1 MSAFNT
7 KCIMDKMRD
16 NTKLEDNYQQ
26 VRNIPPLL
34 ICNQNGHE
42 RIQKD
47 LLSSSILLGKNFDLE
62 S

>member
-42 RIQKD
+42 RIQKN
-47 LLSSSILLGKNFDLE
+47 LLS
-62 S
+62 